1 MAMNFP
7 AIIKILGFITVL
19 IGGAM
24 IPSVLVSVLY
34 GEYHTALMFT
44 LIILPVLVMG
54 IIVSRQIKVR
64 VSKLKLR
71 EGFCVVAFSWLLVS
85 LIGCLP
91 YLVTGTVDGFVNAFF
106 EATSGFTTT
115 GASII
120 TDVEIIPKGI
130 LFWRSFCQWL
140 GGMGILI
147 FAISILPTLGISGQ
161 RMAKAESPG
170 VTLNKVVP
178 RMADSA
184 KILYIIYVSFTL
196 AAVVLLMLGG
206 LNLFDAFIAAL
217 GCVASGGLSNY
228 NGGISHFNSTYIEF
242 IVTSFTVLAC
252 INFTLYYSV
261 IRGKWREFF
270 SDQELRVFLLILS
283 CGGLFITANLL
294 ATGSY
299 DSVYQALRHGLFQ
312 ASAFMTTTGHFSTD
326 FDLWPA
332 FSKMVLLLLMLI
344 GASSSSTGGGIKV
357 IRIVMLFKIL
367 RRGVFMRLH
376 PNAVVPIKIQGKTIS
391 SEMVSGVMSFLALY
405 TFIFMLSGLILSLE
419 NLDFLTIITTVT
431 ATLNNV
437 GTGMELVGPTGSF
450 ALFSDFSKIYL
461 CLLMLMGRLELFT
474 IILLFTPAFWNP
486 DR

>member
-1 MAMNFP
+1 MALNYP
-7 AIIKILGFITVL
+7 AIVKILGFVTVL

-24 IPSVLVSVLY
+24 IPSALISVIY
-34 GEYHTALMFT
+34 GEYETALSFA
-44 LIILPVLVMG
+44 LIILPILAIG
-54 IIVSRQIKVR
+54 LIVSRQIKVR

-71 EGFCVVAFSWLLVS
+71 EGFCVVAFSWLLAS
-85 LIGCLP
+85 LLGCLP
-91 YLVTGTVDGFVNAFF
+91 YLATGTIDGFINALF

-120 TDVEIIPKGI
+120 TDVEVLPKGVV
-130 LFWRSFCQWL
+130 FWRSFCQWL

-184 KILYIIYVSFTL
+184 KILYIIYVVFTL
-196 AAVVLLMLGG
+196 AAVILLMLGG

-217 GCVASGGLSNY
+217 GSVASGGLSNY
-228 NGGISHFNSTYIEF
+228 NGGVSYFNSTYVEF
-242 IVTSFTVLAC
+242 IVALFTVLVC
-252 INFTLYYSV
+252 INFTLYYSAV
-261 IRGKWREFF
+261 RGKWREFF
-270 SDQELRVFLLILS
+270 SDQELRTFLFLLT
-283 CGGLFITANLL
+283 CGGLFITINLW
-294 ATGSY
+294 ATDNY
-299 DSVYQALRHGLFQ
+299 DSVFQALRHGLFQ
-312 ASAFMTTTGHFSTD
+312 ASAFMTTTGHFSAD

-332 FSKMVLLLLMLI
+332 FSRMILLLLMLI

-357 IRIVMLFKIL
+357 IRIVILFKIL

-376 PNAVVPIKIQGKTIS
+376 PNAVVPVKIQGKTIS

-405 TFIFMLSGLILSLE
+405 TFIFTLSGLVLSLE
-419 NLDFLTIITTVT
+419 DLDFLTIITTVT

-450 ALFSDFSKIYL
+450 ALFSDLSKIYL
-461 CLLMLMGRLELFT
+461 SLLMLMGRLELFT
-474 IILLFTPAFWNP
+474 IILLFTPTFWNP